1 MNIQAEKLALVR
13 MIQDT
18 DNHGILVSIKRIFS
32 NSKNVD
38 FWDSLPPS
46 DRDEI
51 LKGLEEI
58 ENGETIA
65 YAEFIK
71 KHR

>member
-1 MNIQAEKLALVR
+1 
-13 MIQDT
+13 MILDT
-18 DNHGILVSIKRIFS
+18 DNPGFLASIKRIFS
-32 NSKNVD
+32 DSKNVD
-38 FWDSLPPS
+38 FWDRLPPS